1 MRPVAALLLA
11 ILAGCIGGAQPS
23 GALASDAELASSTW
37 VALDLANGVVTPVDG
52 TVDPSAT
59 TWRGQRVLFRQI
71 AAGEAAIGR
80 AVADIAAEADE
91 HPQRRQAVDRVW
103 IATHELSQ
111 RQWLA
116 LAGTRP
122 WLSVLP
128 VIDPFPWIGDDLPA
142 FGLSPNLA
150 EAALAR
156 PLTDGWLLD
165 LPEADEWERA
175 CLAGST
181 GKFVWGDSLDG
192 AGAWAVCASD
202 RPQTVGGRQGN
213 AWGLYDM
220 HGNVWELVRDGLA
233 WQVRGGAW
241 DQAVVTARAS
251 NRLAVDGDTVGWNV
265 GLRPVLRR

>member
-11 ILAGCIGGAQPS
+11 ILAGCTGGAQPS
-23 GALASDAELASSTW
+23 GALASDAELSASTW
-37 VALDLANGVVTPVDG
+37 VALDLASGAVTPVDG
-52 TVDPSAT
+52 AVDPTSTA
-59 TWRGQRVLFRQI
+59 WRGQRVLFRQI
-71 AAGEAAIGR
+71 PAGEAAIGR

-91 HPQRRQAVDRVW
+91 HPQRRQSVGRVW
-103 IATHELSQ
+103 IAAHELSQ
-111 RQWLA
+111 RQWFA

-122 WLSVLP
+122 WLGVLP

-142 FGLSPNLA
+142 FGLSPRLA

-156 PLTDGWLLD
+156 PLTDSWLLD

-175 CLAGST
+175 CLAGGT

-192 AGAWAVCASD
+192 AATWAVCASD
-202 RPQTVGGRQGN
+202 RPQAVGGRQAN
-213 AWGLYDM
+213 AWGLHDM

-251 NRLAVDGDTVGWNV
+251 NRLAVDSDTVGWNV